1 MFYFRDIFSDGH
13 CNMLL
18 FLCNLRYIYS
28 CGPVFDGCSSGSG
41 LAITRFFIFGFGIVD
56 ADQSRLEF
64 INIVG
69 K

>member
-1 MFYFRDIFSDGH
+1 
-13 CNMLL
+13 MLL
-18 FLCNLRYIYS
+18 FLFNLRYIYS